1 MTILIENTP
10 DPKLVSDLAKM
21 RKNRILGLKNH
32 LSALVAKKIRLELE
46 IKHVKEV
53 LKRKGTKDSK
63 NLRINLH
70 LESSRVD
77 QDTDLYSWMQQ
88 YPELIQDLRIA
99 DFAMEEILDL
109 LKSEGLLSEEEEI
122 ELDLL

>member
-77 QDTDLYSWMQQ
+77 QDTDLHSWMQQ

>member
-10 DPKLVSDLAKM
+10 DPELVSDLAKL

-63 NLRINLH
+63 NLRKNLH
-70 LESSRVD
+70 LESSRVI
-77 QDTDLYSWMQQ
+77 QDTDLHSWIQQ
-88 YPELIQDLRIA
+88 FPELIQDLRIA
-99 DFAMEEILDL
+99 DFAMEEIIDL
-109 LKSEGLLSEEEEI
+109 LEREGILSEEEI
-122 ELDLL
+122 TELDLL

>member
-10 DPKLVSDLAKM
+10 DPELVSDLAKM
-21 RKNRILGLKNH
+21 RMNRILGLKNH

-70 LESSRVD
+70 LESSRVI
-77 QDTDLYSWMQQ
+77 QGTDLHSWLQQ